1 MRHSRHGCGG
11 TVRKYV
17 RLGNNYYF
25 ARKLP
30 WLLCSGKLAFAVGVS
45 TPDTAVSVARRNMED
60 GMRRVLADD
69 ASQRFDELLS
79 ATEREILSRL
89 ELSGELRSAAA
100 DIAVSLGAYACVH
113 VRLRDDDTD
122 AASEGAA
129 SKGLDKASLLTALR
143 ALVPRL
149 HAGGARTIYVASNR
163 PGAVRAMRADLETA
177 VAVPTPNHAAAHT
190 GGIGGG
196 PLQLSTWNDVL
207 HRGAVPTGLRAA
219 LLEHEVCATA
229 PKGFA
234 GSQFSTWANLI
245 GARRW
250 LAGWPDAYVDL
261 TSGAVVPNCGPLGV
275 ALTAGGPYRGTRSST
290 IE

>member
-1 MRHSRHGCGG
+1 MYRR
-11 TVRKYV
+11 YV

-45 TPDTAVSVARRNMED
+45 SLDTAVSVARRNMED

-100 DIAVSLGAYACVH
+100 DIAVSLSAYACVQ

-143 ALVPRL
+143 VLVPRL
-149 HAGGARTIYVASNR
+149 QAGGARTVYVASNR
-163 PGAVRAMRADLETA
+163 P
-177 VAVPTPNHAAAHT
+177 
-190 GGIGGG
+190 
-196 PLQLSTWNDVL
+196 VL
-207 HRGAVPTGLRAA
+207 HVTCTP
-219 LLEHEVCATA
+219 
-229 PKGFA
+229 
-234 GSQFSTWANLI
+234 STTV
-245 GARRW
+245 
-250 LAGWPDAYVDL
+250 LAYDDYWHHQHYQHHQP
-261 TSGAVVPNCGPLGV
+261 
-275 ALTAGGPYRGTRSST
+275 
-290 IE
+290 